1 MRYFFLTIFMS
12 AFLQQKVSAQT
23 FFPTQTLHA
32 QDLPFREVL
41 ASFETSNGII
51 WMVLP
56 SHICRNNGH
65 QLDCFPVHTQ
75 GVETAFMAENRYII
89 VHTLTKN
96 NAAYFDTK
104 TLEVIEF
111 PWSNEYSLVY
121 HHGYGES
128 LMVTDYKKMYR
139 YDFTNKKLVASPA
152 SCPFVSE
159 VPNIRYSLQNG
170 QMVQFLSDR
179 ILLDG
184 KSLPIPLGKSIEYC
198 QAFSQGKK
206 IIISN
211 GQSIYYADKDDIDF
225 SILYTDDRFCKKM
238 YSDQTG
244 HFYLN
249 IHKPDICRY
258 AEQIKKINLEDQ
270 VLTDASDLIPL
281 EFDSTVAHLG
291 GRDFT
296 KKILLSSYQGY
307 KQYNTDKPSISK
319 ALTVNKG
326 TGFGRIL
333 KGITTDNNQNIWC
346 AGEVRSLYR
355 RDSTGKM
362 DSFPIQLTVGDTTM
376 NLSFSRNLIFD
387 AKRNW
392 LWNISGSYV
401 KNESIL
407 YAWSINQRKVVY
419 TLPVAHRLWSMIQ
432 YETYLLMA
440 TNREAILSFD
450 LDTKRLDTLLIL
462 DKNVEPETRV
472 LHIDG
477 KVLYI
482 GGKGG
487 LWTYHMDTKQV
498 RKIDNLSEAQIY
510 AIQTDANHIYLGTL
524 EGLWVVNKKSM
535 AIQKFTVDHGLS
547 NNYITACF
555 PLNPHQVLI
564 GTFKGI
570 NLIDLRYN
578 LVSVYQISD
587 GISDDECNFIAHHQD
602 NNNILIGTINGLT
615 LLNKKQLSIV
625 HQLKPSIYKTQNS
638 SFDSVSIHFITQG
651 NKLIFDPGVQKM
663 VVHLESPSH
672 HPKVRYAYRFYD
684 QDTSWHALSGDQL
697 EILRTKSNKLRLDL
711 KCTDANGVW
720 SSAFKSYAIVI
731 KDYWYHSPWFYFLL
745 TCLMSGLIYL
755 GLKVQQKRDR
765 EKRDVLTKLE
775 AQANEY
781 KLQSLQ
787 SQMNPHFLFNAM
799 SAIQYLI
806 HTKNVSKAD
815 DYLSSFGLLLR
826 MILES
831 SKNKYWSLEEEIKM
845 LKLYCELEK
854 ERFEENQIQ
863 IEISCDD
870 IDTMEVK
877 MMPMIIQPFVENVFN
892 HAFQN
897 IDYTPE
903 IKIIFQEQGDY
914 LNITILDN
922 GIGISNSMN
931 QKSDF
936 MKMKKSRGI
945 EITKERIQNFNQ
957 QNDKKIFL
965 ELSPLN
971 DNKVNP
977 GTKVVIRYP
986 IL

>member
-1 MRYFFLTIFMS
+1 MS
-12 AFLQQKVSAQT
+12 VFLQIKVLAQT
-23 FFPTQTLHA
+23 FFPTQTLYA
-32 QDLPFREVL
+32 SDLPFREVL
-41 ASFETSNGII
+41 ASFETSDGVV

-65 QLDCFPVHTQ
+65 QRDCFPVHTQ
-75 GVETAFMAENRYII
+75 GVEAAFMAENRYII

-96 NAAYFDTK
+96 NAAYFDIQTR
-104 TLEVIEF
+104 EVKEF
-111 PWSNEYSLVY
+111 PWRDEYSLVY

-128 LMVTDYKKMYR
+128 LMITDYKKMYQ
-139 YDFTNKKLVASPA
+139 YDFKNKNLVESSIP
-152 SCPFVSE
+152 CPFVSE
-159 VPNIRYSLQNG
+159 LPNIRYRLQNG
-170 QMVQFLSDR
+170 QMVQFLSNR

-184 KSLPIPLGKSIEYC
+184 KSLSIPLGKSIEYG
-198 QAFSQGKK
+198 QAFSLVKK

-211 GQSIYYADKDDIDF
+211 GQSIYYADKDDVDF
-225 SILYTDDRFCKKM
+225 SMLYTDDRFCKKI

-249 IHKPDICRY
+249 IHKRDICRY
-258 AEQIKKINLEDQ
+258 AEEIKIINFEDNL
-270 VLTDASDLIPL
+270 LTDASDLIPL

-296 KKILLSSYQGY
+296 RKILLSSYQGY
-307 KQYNTDKPSISK
+307 KQLTTDKLAISK

-346 AGEVRSLYR
+346 AGEVRNLYR
-355 RDSTGKM
+355 TDATGKI
-362 DSFPIQLTVGDTTM
+362 DSFPIRLNVGDNTM

-401 KNESIL
+401 KNESII
-407 YAWSINQRKVVY
+407 YAWSIDEQKVAF

-432 YETYLLMA
+432 HEKYLLLA
-440 TNREAILSFD
+440 TNRETILRFD
-450 LDTKRLDTLLIL
+450 LETKRLDTLLTL
-462 DKNVEPETRV
+462 DKDVEPETRV

-487 LWTYHMDTKQV
+487 LWTYHMVTKQV

-510 AIQTDANHIYLGTL
+510 AIQTDAKHIYLGTL

-535 AIQKFTVDHGLS
+535 AIQKFTVENGLS

-555 PLNPHQVLI
+555 PLNPYQILV
-564 GTFKGI
+564 GTFSGI
-570 NLIDLRYN
+570 NLIDLRYH
-578 LVSVYQISD
+578 LVTVYRIGE
-587 GISDDECNFIAHHQD
+587 GISDDECNFISHHDDED
-602 NNNILIGTINGLT
+602 NVLIGTVNGLT
-615 LLNKKQLSIV
+615 ILNKKQFSAN
-625 HQLKPSIYKTQNS
+625 HKLKPTIYKTQNS
-638 SFDSVSIHFITQG
+638 SFDSVFIHYITHDH
-651 NKLIFDPGVQKM
+651 KLIFDPGVQKM
-663 VVHLESPSH
+663 VIHLESPSQ
-672 HPKVRYAYRFYD
+672 HPKVRYAYRFFN
-684 QDTSWHALSGDQL
+684 QDTTWRALSGDQL
-697 EILRTKSNKLRLDL
+697 EILRSKTSELRLEL

-720 SSAFKSYAIVI
+720 SSDFATYTIVI
-731 KDYWYHSPWFYFLL
+731 KDYWYNSPWFYFLL
-745 TCLMSGLIYL
+745 TCIISGLIYW

-765 EKRDVLTKLE
+765 EKRDVLNKLE

-870 IDTMEVK
+870 IDAMDVK
-877 MMPMIIQPFVENVFN
+877 IMPMIIQPFVENAFN

-897 IDYTPE
+897 VNYTPE
-903 IKIIFQEQGDY
+903 IKIHFIEEADY
-914 LNITILDN
+914 LTITISDN
-922 GIGISNSMN
+922 GIGISNSLN

-965 ELSPLN
+965 ELSPSYQDREN
-971 DNKVNP
+971 T
-977 GTKVVIRYP
+977 GTKVVIKFP